1 MALGEFDLI
10 ARYFARA
17 TPQAVLGP
25 GDDCA
30 LVQPAAG
37 MDLALTTDLLVE
49 GTHFLPGTDPHDLG
63 WKTLAVNLSDLA
75 AMGARPRWALLA
87 LCLPAAEEAWL
98 AAFAGG
104 FHACAREFGVDLIGG
119 DTTRGPLNLCVT
131 AIGEVPA
138 GQALRRSGAKAG
150 DDIWISGQ
158 PGLAALG
165 LTHLQGGLEL
175 PPRWQA
181 RCIERLQA
189 PRPRVRLGQALRP
202 LAHAAI
208 DISDG
213 LLADL
218 GHIARASK
226 LQAQVILDQLPLLPE
241 GVDRVAAMD
250 ALLSGGDDYELCFT
264 APSRQRLALGC
275 IAADLD
281 LPLWRIGRMVA
292 AKPLGDVLLMDAD
305 GRVIPHERQ
314 GYEHFVN

>member
-189 PRPRVRLGQALRP
+189 PGPGSGWARPCAPWPTPPSTSPTACSPTWATSPGPRSCKLRSSSISCPSCPKAWTGLPPWMPCSPAVMTTNSALP
-202 LAHAAI
+202 PPPASAWPWAA
-208 DISDG
+208 SPPTWTFPCG
-213 LLADL
+213 
-218 GHIARASK
+218 AS
-226 LQAQVILDQLPLLPE
+226 A
-241 GVDRVAAMD
+241 G
-250 ALLSGGDDYELCFT
+250 
-264 APSRQRLALGC
+264 
-275 IAADLD
+275 
-281 LPLWRIGRMVA
+281 W
-292 AKPLGDVLLMDAD
+292 
-305 GRVIPHERQ
+305 
-314 GYEHFVN
+314 